1 MFEVNSSLSKR
12 HSCLVLI
19 SVLGFS
25 FLSAVSFA
33 QSSAGVTVTD
43 IRNQLD
49 PIIVTATRTP
59 TEAKNVLSDY
69 VYISPEEIAQA
80 AQTSLVDLLQQQR
93 GIQISSYG
101 GQGNLSSVN
110 LRGTSNSQSV
120 LLIDGVRVDTSAA
133 GGPILNQIPLALID
147 HIEIVYGAQ
156 STLYGANA
164 IGGVIQV
171 FTKSGEGPPQFSA
184 SSGYGSYGTS
194 INNASVS
201 GSIDGNNKTRYSI
214 GVSQEN
220 STGFNTVASNNACSS
235 QNPKNGGCIFPT
247 GATGY
252 ARLGTNAQLSQE
264 WSKGQ
269 EFGVKI
275 FASTNSYQYPNNTIQ
290 SYNDTIAAQV
300 YSQGMNRYSSF
311 TAFTKNQIT
320 DIWQSNFQVS
330 SISNSQQTLWS
341 GISAVAANDK
351 IDMPEYDFLWQN
363 NIKIGQDNLQLL
375 AERRNQY
382 VYVNNSDNLSGCVF
396 NSVTCIVDAKRT
408 TNSLAL
414 SYDLKRGNHLA
425 TFSMRNDAIS
435 GFDSKT
441 TGGIAYGYFFTNEWR
456 ANLGYSTGYRVPTF
470 NDLYYPNQGN
480 TNLTPEYSRNIEAG
494 LNYDTKNWNNHL
506 SVYQNRIS
514 NFIEPNLSNPAN
526 PCNAAGVCA
535 PINLG
540 IVQIRGVSAG
550 STTFVGP
557 FMIKA
562 SADYLRAIDMNTD
575 LYLPRRA
582 NFTSNL
588 AGEYRSG
595 KMVVGTNYTYTG
607 KTFDTLNNS
616 TTNINNPYSL
626 LSLYSS
632 YQLEPKW
639 NIFARWNNI
648 TNTQYQNIYGYKNM
662 GSNIFVGVKYVTN

>member
-19 SVLGFS
+19 SALS
-25 FLSAVSFA
+25 FCILSSASFA

-49 PIIVTATRTP
+49 PIIVTATRTQ

-69 VYISPEEIAQA
+69 VYIGPEEIAQA
-80 AQTSLVDLLQQQR
+80 AQTSLADLLQQQR

-110 LRGTSNSQSV
+110 LRGTSNSQSI

-171 FTKSGEGPPQFSA
+171 FTKSGEGPPQLTA

-194 INNASVS
+194 INNASAS

-220 STGFNTVASNNACSS
+220 STGFNTVAPNNACSS
-235 QNPKNGGCIFPT
+235 QNPNNGGCIFPT

-252 ARLGTNAQLSQE
+252 TRLGTNVQLSQE

-269 EFGVKI
+269 EFGVKV
-275 FASTNSYQYPNNTIQ
+275 FASTNSYQYPNSTGQ
-290 SYNDTIAAQV
+290 GYNADNVTPV

-341 GISAVAANDK
+341 GNSTVAANDK

-363 NIKIGQDNLQLL
+363 NIKVGQDNLQLL

-382 VYVNNSDNLSGCVF
+382 VYVNNSDNLSGCITNGVA
-396 NSVTCIVDAKRT
+396 CIVDAKRT

-435 GFDSKT
+435 GFDPKS

-494 LNYDTKNWNNHL
+494 LNYNTKNWNNHV
-506 SVYQNRIS
+506 SAYQNRIS
-514 NFIEPNLSNPAN
+514 NFIEPNLSNPVNA
-526 PCNAAGVCA
+526 CNIVSCK

-540 IVQIRGVSAG
+540 MAQIRGVSAG

-595 KMVVGTNYTYTG
+595 KVMVGTNYTYTG
-607 KTFDTLNNS
+607 KTFDSLNNS
-616 TTNINNPYSL
+616 TAYINNPYSL

-632 YQLEPKW
+632 YQFEPRW
-639 NIFARWNNI
+639 NIFTRWNNI
-648 TNTQYQNIYGYKNM
+648 TNTQYQNIYGFKNM
-662 GSNIFVGVKYVTN
+662 GSNIFVGVKYATN